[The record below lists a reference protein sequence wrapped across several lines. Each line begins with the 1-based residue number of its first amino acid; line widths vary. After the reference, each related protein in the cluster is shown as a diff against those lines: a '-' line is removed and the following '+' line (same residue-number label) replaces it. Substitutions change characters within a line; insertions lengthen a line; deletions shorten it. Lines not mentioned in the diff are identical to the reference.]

1 LGGGTLLL
9 GGLALSSNSGTDGTG
24 MILGLGVG
32 ILGGLAS
39 LFGIL
44 LACVLIVPGLIR
56 LIGTLLSRSVP
67 GRVAVA
73 NSTRNP
79 RRSAATASALVIG
92 VTLVT
97 MMSTGAVTADRA
109 LGNELDTS
117 VPVRL
122 SPSAPGPVQPR
133 PIDPLTSTDG
143 AQANAP
149 LATTLATGQSAEA
162 VCPTWQF
169 AAAEQGGL

>member
-1 LGGGTLLL
+1 LTGIVVTVAAALLPARLATRVAPLAALRPSEAPRAARASKARITIAALAVIGGVALLL
-9 GGLALSSNSGTDGTG
+9 GWLALSSNSGTAGSAL
-24 MILGLGVG
+24 ILGLGVG

-44 LACVLIVPGLIR
+44 LACVLIVPGVIR

-97 MMSTGAVTADRA
+97 MM
-109 LGNELDTS
+109 
-117 VPVRL
+117 
-122 SPSAPGPVQPR
+122 
-133 PIDPLTSTDG
+133 
-143 AQANAP
+143 
-149 LATTLATGQSAEA
+149 
-162 VCPTWQF
+162 
-169 AAAEQGGL
+169 

>member
-1 LGGGTLLL
+1 RVAPLAALRPAEAPRAARASKARITIAALAFLGGVTLLL

-67 GRVAVA
+67 GRGARSEGGRVGKECGGEA
-73 NSTRNP
+73 
-79 RRSAATASALVIG
+79 RR
-92 VTLVT
+92 
-97 MMSTGAVTADRA
+97 
-109 LGNELDTS
+109 
-117 VPVRL
+117 
-122 SPSAPGPVQPR
+122 
-133 PIDPLTSTDG
+133 
-143 AQANAP
+143 
-149 LATTLATGQSAEA
+149 
-162 VCPTWQF
+162 
-169 AAAEQGGL
+169 